1 MHINITLI
9 AEKPNDTVPSNWNQF
24 PKVADFQNG
33 ASTDVVVLDL
43 PEHQLADALS
53 TLRSDQRYALTLIYT
68 LNPLSAPQLLADGP
82 LPQSADGIEEDY
94 AKLSKRLA
102 VFNRGRSPVTFEERV
117 MAWLWTRPHSNL
129 TAQRNATLAHVYGYP
144 VLEVFAQDEPINQTL
159 WLRLMSEQGLLASG
173 ELVDRIRLCSTCNSA
188 RLNYV
193 DVCPECRDLDI
204 AREPALHCFTCGH
217 VAPQDEFLKDGLML
231 CPNCLTRLRHIGT
244 DYDRP
249 MESLSC
255 RACNVSF
262 IDSLVH
268 ARCLDC
274 NHSQQPDEL
283 RVREIRN
290 YSMTERAR
298 LRCRQGFSEELS
310 GEYFSRLNLVSLNE
324 FTNLLD
330 WQIQQAS
337 RYPNFAKCSLL
348 ALQFD
353 GLEHVL
359 NTPEGQASLDTL
371 MERIDQTIR
380 DTDRCSRSRED
391 LLWCLL
397 PYTGRKDVKKL
408 EQRLVELAKLL
419 VSGDASVEL
428 KTVTTTLP
436 DDLVSDES
444 AQLLMARLTGE
455 IR

>member
-1 MHINITLI
+1 
-9 AEKPNDTVPSNWNQF
+9 
-24 PKVADFQNG
+24 
-33 ASTDVVVLDL
+33 
-43 PEHQLADALS
+43 
-53 TLRSDQRYALTLIYT
+53 
-68 LNPLSAPQLLADGP
+68 
-82 LPQSADGIEEDY
+82 
-94 AKLSKRLA
+94 
-102 VFNRGRSPVTFEERV
+102 
-117 MAWLWTRPHSNL
+117 
-129 TAQRNATLAHVYGYP
+129 
-144 VLEVFAQDEPINQTL
+144 
-159 WLRLMSEQGLLASG
+159 
-173 ELVDRIRLCSTCNSA
+173 
-188 RLNYV
+188 
-193 DVCPECRDLDI
+193 
-204 AREPALHCFTCGH
+204 
-217 VAPQDEFLKDGLML
+217 ML